1 MKIVKLLR
9 TLSLSLLSLLGISCA
24 SESAIPTA
32 KNVDIKRYMGTW
44 YEIARYENSFQ
55 KGLKNSSAQY
65 ILNADGTVTV
75 VNSGEDA
82 NGKRT
87 SAKGRAYAPDK
98 GDFSKLRVSFFWP
111 FYGDYYILDIDD
123 KYSWVLVGG
132 RDKSYLW
139 ILSRTPTLPQ
149 STIAKILKI
158 AEARGYDTGKLVFNP
173 GSIKDEK

>member
-9 TLSLSLLSLLGISCA
+9 TLSLSLLSLFGISCA
-24 SESAIPTA
+24 TETAIQTA

-44 YEIARYENSFQ
+44 HEIARCENSFQ

-65 ILNADGTVTV
+65 ILNDDGTVTV
-75 VNSGEDA
+75 LNSGEDA
-82 NGKRT
+82 SGKRT
-87 SAKGRAYAPDK
+87 SAKGSAYAPNK

-111 FYGDYYILDIDD
+111 FYGDYYILDIDEG
-123 KYSWVLVGG
+123 YTWALVGG
-132 RDKSYLW
+132 RDKNYLW

-149 STIAKILKI
+149 STLSKILKI

-173 GSIKDEK
+173 GSIEDEK